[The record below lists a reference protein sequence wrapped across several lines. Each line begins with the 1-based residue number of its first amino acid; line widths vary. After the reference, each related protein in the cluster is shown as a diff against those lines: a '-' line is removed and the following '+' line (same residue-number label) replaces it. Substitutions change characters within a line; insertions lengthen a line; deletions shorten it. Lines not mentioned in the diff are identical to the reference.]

1 MINLVLFGPPGAG
14 KGTQAAYLA
23 ETYHLIHL
31 STGDML
37 RHEISAET
45 EIGLKVKDLICRGE
59 LVPDSM
65 VIDLIRHRLDS
76 NPSVNGFLFD
86 GFPRTVPQAEAL
98 DKLLVHYGRSVSA
111 MLSLEVE
118 NEELI
123 NRLMARGATSGRS
136 DDSDRSVIENRI
148 QVYHEK
154 TEPLINYYKDA
165 GKYESINGQGSVG
178 EITKRLKICIDRLPK
193 NKKRTPHK

>member
-14 KGTQAAYLA
+14 KGTQACYLSKA
-23 ETYHLIHL
+23 YHLIHL
-31 STGDML
+31 STGDIL
-37 RHEISAET
+37 REEIAAQT

-59 LVPDSM
+59 LVPDTM
-65 VIDLIRHRLDS
+65 VIDLIRNKLDR

-98 DKLLVHYGRSVSA
+98 DKLLVHYRRSVSA

-123 NRLMARGATSGRS
+123 TRLMTRGATSGRS
-136 DDSDRSVIENRI
+136 DDADRTIIENRI

-154 TEPLINYYKDA
+154 TEPLINYYKKA
-165 GKYESINGQGSVG
+165 GKYESINGQGTVE
-178 EITKRLKICIDRLPK
+178 EITARLKEHIDRLPK
-193 NKKRTPHK
+193 NRKSR